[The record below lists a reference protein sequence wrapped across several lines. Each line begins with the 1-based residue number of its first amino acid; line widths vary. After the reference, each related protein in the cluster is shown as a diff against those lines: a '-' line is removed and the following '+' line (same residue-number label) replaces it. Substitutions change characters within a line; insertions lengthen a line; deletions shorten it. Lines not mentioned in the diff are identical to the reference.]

1 MDEEVSLNHIK
12 ILVQYAQHAP
22 QEHWEEWIQQTE
34 KRKHF
39 FDLIGDNIPQILH
52 SPFNIIPDLAQF
64 FIEEV
69 TSPKIK
75 TDAEVMEGVQKQLEK
90 ELEEG
95 TGSVYPTPSPRCPP
109 KVSAFVSAFD

>member
-1 MDEEVSLNHIK
+1 MFNMHRKSIGKNGSSRQRNANIFSISSVTIFHRFCIRPSTSFLIWHNFSSKSL
-12 ILVQYAQHAP
+12 
-22 QEHWEEWIQQTE
+22 
-34 KRKHF
+34 
-39 FDLIGDNIPQILH
+39 
-52 SPFNIIPDLAQF
+52 
-64 FIEEV
+64 

-75 TDAEVMEGVQKQLEK
+75 TDGEVMEGVQKQLEK

>member
-1 MDEEVSLNHIK
+1 MLNMH
-12 ILVQYAQHAP
+12 
-22 QEHWEEWIQQTE
+22 
-34 KRKHF
+34 RKSIGKNGSSRQRNANIF

-64 FIEEV
+64 FIEEF